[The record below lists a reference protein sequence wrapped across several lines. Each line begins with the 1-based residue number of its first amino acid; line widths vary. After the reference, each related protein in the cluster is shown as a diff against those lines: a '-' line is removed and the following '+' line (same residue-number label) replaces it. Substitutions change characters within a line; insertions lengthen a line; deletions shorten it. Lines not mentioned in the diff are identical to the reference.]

1 MAINR
6 DGTGN
11 INLEV
16 VGFEYDDLN
25 SLPTRIQVKDK
36 NGYSRWLNIS
46 DNSDILTITSNGIYS
61 WKGGT
66 IEVDTEEAVIEP
78 LTITEN
84 NQTIYAEPGV
94 SYSPI
99 TVSIPIERNRIIT
112 ANGIYY
118 PEEGYEYFDGV
129 TVQIATTDIS
139 IVDDNT
145 NYALW
150 GSHTL
155 VYGGFNTWTLNSIL
169 HPTYDTSPTAPDVR
183 IPYTTTGAAFR
194 YMGAWGN
201 RVAGTMQPTGYYDW
215 GYKVYFKT
223 MTKAAYES
231 AWTARTDCD
240 NAVSLDMTGVSE
252 SDFTTMVTN
261 YPGAFSLTNVDST
274 ILSHWTTDYP
284 SFINPAI
291 GMLRIE
297 IPSLSTTNQFKG
309 MNAIKVLILKLG
321 YISTSA
327 SGLGS
332 NMDNLE
338 CVVLE
343 GYPDSYSTYP
353 GGWFNGYNGYIYV
366 DSNSFNS
373 WYNFFGSPLRSKLRS
388 IGQYWYEV
396 GA

>member
-6 DGTGN
+6 DGTGKA
-11 INLEV
+11 NLHVEN
-16 VGFEYDDLN
+16 FEYDDLN

-78 LTITEN
+78 LNITEN
-84 NQTIYAEPGV
+84 NQTIYADPGV

-99 TVSIPIERNRIIT
+99 TVSIPIEGVKNIT

-118 PEEGYEYFDGV
+118 PADGYAYIGSV
-129 TVQIATTDIS
+129 NVQIATIDTYIN
-139 IVDDNT
+139 DDGIY
-145 NYALW
+145 YALW
-150 GSHTL
+150 VNHTL

-194 YMGAWGN
+194 YMSSWGN
-201 RVAGTMQPTGYYDW
+201 RISGTMDPTGSYDW

-223 MTKAAYES
+223 MTKAAYEA

-240 NAVSLDMTGVSE
+240 NAVSLDMDGVSE

-261 YPGAFSLTNVDST
+261 YPGAFSLKNVDST

-284 SFINPAI
+284 AFINPDI

-297 IPSLSTTNQFKG
+297 IPSLSVTNQFKG
-309 MNAIKVLILKLG
+309 MNAIKVIILKLG

-327 SGLGS
+327 SGLCA
-332 NMDNLE
+332 NMENLE

-343 GYPDSYSTYP
+343 GAPNQYSTYP

-366 DSNSFNS
+366 DSNNFNA
-373 WYNFFGSPLRSKLRS
+373 WYDFLGSPLRSKLRS